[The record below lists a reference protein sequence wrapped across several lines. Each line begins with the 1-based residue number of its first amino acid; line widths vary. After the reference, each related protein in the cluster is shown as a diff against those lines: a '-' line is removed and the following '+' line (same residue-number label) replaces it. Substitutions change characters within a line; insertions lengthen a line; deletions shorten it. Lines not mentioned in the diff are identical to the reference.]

1 MFLIQV
7 CRVKKVSFV
16 VVVSGW
22 IFQQQYS
29 PASRGLAG
37 WCAVVVFEQQRHNIC
52 RRKAEWSAGEEA
64 ETESSL
70 RAQHNVCLV
79 STLSVPVVFVKSH
92 RAETLSYGL
101 SHQIGFSCLCQ
112 RNVKTY
118 ESVVK
123 IQTSFSFDI
132 MPFTKAVNFFS
143 YIIYCHVF
151 SDITLCVCVF
161 ATQEFSRPWRDIFL
175 SFVLSKNHRHRC
187 CGEAVRVSLDCNH
200 PSKMEIDAN
209 FFFLC
214 STDTKE

>member
-1 MFLIQV
+1 MN
-7 CRVKKVSFV
+7 KVSFI

-29 PASRGLAG
+29 PASRRLAG
-37 WCAVVVFEQQRHNIC
+37 WCAVVVFAQQRHNIC
-52 RRKAEWSAGEEA
+52 RRKAERSAGEEA
-64 ETESSL
+64 ETESTL
-70 RAQHNVCLV
+70 RAQHNVCSV

-92 RAETLSYGL
+92 RAETLLYSL
-101 SHQIGFSCLCQ
+101 SHQISFSCPRQ

-123 IQTSFSFDI
+123 IQLQLWHYALYKSSFSFC
-132 MPFTKAVNFFS
+132 
-143 YIIYCHVF
+143 IIYYHIF

-161 ATQEFSRPWRDIFL
+161 ATQEFSRPWR
-175 SFVLSKNHRHRC
+175 
-187 CGEAVRVSLDCNH
+187 EAVRVSLDCNH

-209 FFFLC
+209 IFFLC